1 MKRALFFCT
10 LAALLVSLSAGAQS
24 ADFTQYVALGDSLTA
39 GFSSGGLVQTYQQG
53 SYPALLARQAGV
65 ADFEQPLVSEPGIPV
80 LLTLQALLPNPVI
93 EAPAVAPGA
102 PINAEYPAPYNN
114 LGVPGANLY
123 DLIHTTGNIMNLLA
137 GNQDNVM
144 HDLIL
149 RDGEHTALQQAI
161 GLQPTFVTMWIG
173 NNDILGAAVYGTP
186 VEGVTMTPV
195 SDFTSM
201 YQTALGALATN
212 TSADIVVITL
222 PDVAAIPFVTT
233 VKPYITLPD
242 GSHVP
247 LIGSNGPLP
256 EDAYVTLN
264 GAALIAQGYG
274 LPPGIP
280 GANGEPL
287 PEDLQI
293 VGGNIIPGVVLRPEE
308 VSIIRDRTAA
318 FNNVIRDTAAAMG
331 AKVFDINDLFSSI
344 VQGDFGVLGGI
355 SLNSD
360 FLTGGIFSY
369 DGVHPQAVGYGLVA
383 MSLIDFI
390 NQNYGTSIPQV
401 NMFQIMCPGGDCAGP
416 AESQATHAVFSAQAV
431 HQLLQVFPPDLSAAP
446 TARRV
451 AGAHR
456 VVPNGHPVGVQKGAH
471 RLH

>member
-1 MKRALFFCT
+1 MKRALFICT
-10 LAALLVSLSAGAQS
+10 LAALLVGLSAGAQS
-24 ADFTQYVALGDSLTA
+24 ADFTRYVALGDSLTA
-39 GFSSGGLVQTYQQG
+39 GFSSGGLVQTFQQG
-53 SYPALLARQAGV
+53 SYPALLAHQAGTP
-65 ADFEQPLVSEPGIPV
+65 DFEQPLVSEPGIPV
-80 LLTLQALLPNPVI
+80 LLSLQALLPNPVI
-93 EAPAVAPGA
+93 MAPDVAPGQ

-114 LGVPGANLY
+114 LGVPGATLY
-123 DLIHTTGNIMNLLA
+123 DLLYTTGDIMNLLA

-195 SDFTSM
+195 ADFQQM

-264 GAALIAQGYG
+264 AAGLLAQGYG

-280 GANGEPL
+280 GANGMPL
-287 PEDLQI
+287 PEDIQI
-293 VGGNIIPGVVLRPEE
+293 VGGVPIPGVVLRPDE
-308 VSIIRDRTAA
+308 VAIIRDRTAA
-318 FNNVIRDTAAAMG
+318 FNNIIRDTAAALG

-355 SLNSD
+355 TLNAD

-369 DGVHPQAVGYGLVA
+369 DGVHPQAIGYGLVA

-390 NQNYGTSIPQV
+390 NQSYGTSIPQV
-401 NMFQIMCPGGDCAGP
+401 NMFQILCPGGDCAGP
-416 AESQATHAVFSAQAV
+416 ADSQAVHAVFSQQAAQ
-431 HQLLQVFPPDLSAAP
+431 QLQQVFAPRLPPAP
-446 TARRV
+446 TARR
-451 AGAHR
+451 ATGSHR
-456 VVPNGHPVGVQKGAH
+456 AVRSNHLLKVQKGAH
-471 RLH
+471 RVQ